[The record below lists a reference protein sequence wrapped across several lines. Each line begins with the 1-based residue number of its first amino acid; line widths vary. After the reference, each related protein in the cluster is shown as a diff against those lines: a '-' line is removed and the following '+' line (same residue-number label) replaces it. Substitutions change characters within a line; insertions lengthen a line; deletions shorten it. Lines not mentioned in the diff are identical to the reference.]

1 MEAKYLNKLLK
12 NMDSR
17 IRQFIEEKWRED
29 HYGDVTEEFFDREYQ
44 RICDDIEEDLANKY
58 LKRMEQ

>member
-1 MEAKYLNKLLK
+1 
-12 NMDSR
+12 MDSR